1 MNNKLKY
8 TLYLSSFTLSTLFS
22 CADNSVDNN
31 AQIYVNTENNI
42 TSEIVTSTTVV
53 TRIYTTLPQTTN
65 TFTVTNTSVI
75 TAITTTSTA
84 IIEDVTKETD
94 TIDDVVTVTEFNI
107 DLTDTLIIKDKII
120 YLTYADATQE
130 NIDKY
135 DVVYA
140 TGYMIDLG
148 DGNITISDN
157 VYPYTMIFGHDY
169 KSFSILPYLSVGELF
184 YINVHGQNTTYEVQ
198 RSEHAYDDMYS
209 SRVYFYNDDLDIL
222 FTDYGY
228 DALILITCFND
239 NRWVVVAKPIN

>member
-22 CADNSVDNN
+22 CTNNSVDNDV
-31 AQIYVNTENNI
+31 QIYVDTKNNT
-42 TSEIVTSTTVV
+42 TSEIITSTTVV
-53 TRIYTTLPQTTN
+53 THMYTTLPQTTN
-65 TFTVTNTSVI
+65 TSIVTNTSTI
-75 TAITTTSTA
+75 TAVTTTSTA
-84 IIEDVTKETD
+84 IIEDITTETD
-94 TIDDVVTVTEFNI
+94 MIGNDVTVTEFNI
-107 DLTDTLIIKDKII
+107 DLTDTLLIKDKII

-130 NIDKY
+130 NIDNY

-148 DGNITISDN
+148 DGNITISDD

-184 YINVHGQNTTYEVQ
+184 YINVHGQNTAYEVQ
-198 RSEHAYDDMYS
+198 RSEQAYDNMYS

-228 DALILITCFND
+228 DALILITCFNN
-239 NRWVVVAKPIN
+239 NRWVVVAKPIS

>member
-1 MNNKLKY
+1 MNDKLKY

-31 AQIYVNTENNI
+31 VQIYVDTENN
-42 TSEIVTSTTVV
+42 TTPGIVTSTTVV
-53 TRIYTTLPQTTN
+53 THMYTTLPQTTN
-65 TFTVTNTSVI
+65 TSTVTNTSTI
-75 TAITTTSTA
+75 TTITTTSTA
-84 IIEDVTKETD
+84 IIEDVTAETD
-94 TIDDVVTVTEFNI
+94 MISDDVTVTEFNI

-130 NIDKY
+130 NIDNY

-184 YINVHGQNTTYEVQ
+184 YINIHGQNTTYEVQ
-198 RSEHAYDDMYS
+198 RSEQAYDNIYS
-209 SRVYFYNDDLDIL
+209 SRVYFYSDDLDIL
-222 FTDYGY
+222 FADYGY
-228 DALILITCFND
+228 NALILITCYN
-239 NRWVVVAKPIN
+239 NHRWVIVAKPIN

>member
-31 AQIYVNTENNI
+31 VQIYVDTENN
-42 TSEIVTSTTVV
+42 TTPGIVTSTIVV
-53 TRIYTTLPQTTN
+53 THMYTTLPQTTN
-65 TFTVTNTSVI
+65 TSIVTNASTI
-75 TAITTTSTA
+75 TTITTTSTA
-84 IIEDVTKETD
+84 ISEDVTAETD
-94 TIDDVVTVTEFNI
+94 IISDDITIAEFNI

-130 NIDKY
+130 NIDNY

-169 KSFSILPYLSVGELF
+169 KSFSILPNLIPGELF
-184 YINVHGQNTTYEVQ
+184 YMNVQGSSVTYEIQ
-198 RSEHAYDDMYS
+198 RSESGYDSDDGVTIYS
-209 SRVYFYNDDLDIL
+209 YSDNIDIL
-222 FTDYGY
+222 FNDYGY
-228 DALILITCFND
+228 EALILITCYGED
-239 NRWVVVAKPIN
+239 RWVIVAKPI

>member
-1 MNNKLKY
+1 MNDKLKY
-8 TLYLSSFTLSTLFS
+8 TLYLSSFTLSALFS
-22 CADNSVDNN
+22 CADNSVDNDVR
-31 AQIYVNTENNI
+31 IYVDIESNT

-53 TRIYTTLPQTTN
+53 THMYTTLPQTTN
-65 TFTVTNTSVI
+65 TSTMINTSTI
-75 TAITTTSTA
+75 TAVTTTSTA
-84 IIEDVTKETD
+84 IIEDVIAETD
-94 TIDDVVTVTEFNI
+94 TISDDVTVTEFNI

-130 NIDKY
+130 NIDNY

-148 DGNITISDN
+148 DGSMTISDN

-169 KSFSILPYLSVGELF
+169 KSFSILPYLSAGELF

-198 RSEHAYDDMYS
+198 RSEQAYDNMYS
-209 SRVYFYNDDLDIL
+209 SRVYFYSDDLDIL

-228 DALILITCFND
+228 DALILITCFNN
-239 NRWVVVAKPIN
+239 NRWVVVAKPIS

>member
-1 MNNKLKY
+1 MNDKLKY

-31 AQIYVNTENNI
+31 VQLYVDIENNT

-53 TRIYTTLPQTTN
+53 THVYTTLPQTAD
-65 TFTVTNTSVI
+65 TSTATTTLTI
-75 TAITTTSTA
+75 TAVTTTSTT
-84 IIEDVTKETD
+84 IIEDATAETD
-94 TIDDVVTVTEFNI
+94 TISDDVTVTEFNI

-130 NIDKY
+130 NIDNY

-140 TGYMIDLG
+140 TGYMVDLG

-157 VYPYTMIFGHDY
+157 AYPYTMIFGHDY

-184 YINVHGQNTTYEVQ
+184 YINVHGQNTPYEVQ
-198 RSEHAYDDMYS
+198 RSEQAYDNTCGS
-209 SRVYFYNDDLDIL
+209 NVYFYSDDSDIL
-222 FTDYGY
+222 FTDYEY
-228 DALILITCFND
+228 DALILITCFNN
-239 NRWVVVAKPIN
+239 NRWVVVAKPIS